1 MNKRAGKRFSINQ
14 MSFGNRISMLALLIG
29 AGAAF
34 LLTIVFGVIYHR
46 TMMRDYRSE
55 IRSHL
60 QDTDTVF
67 NSYVENTTAL
77 TTSLY
82 GSADGTL
89 ARLEKNYNFVEHYS
103 YLNYIRNLMTSYGYI
118 HSVYFMNQEGDISMW
133 TKGVGSYIKDLDK
146 ELLNAQVYGRTV
158 SPFVWKLP
166 YRYGEIEAEH
176 SMEAERSK
184 EAEHSNEIPMLSF
197 FFSEVP
203 LGMEYYTGTVIVNVE
218 LTELCKRILNEKNS
232 SRQMFMVGADGI
244 VTLHSDPSHIGED
257 WSDKVFV
264 QKALDGEAVFDL
276 KMEDGHFEFICVPS
290 ELHGFYL
297 IAQTDNTGF
306 SVFSEAFLIV
316 PMICLVL
323 ILMIAVLSAVMGK
336 HLAQPITQTVEEI
349 RQSGMGE
356 KLEFISENEQDE
368 LRFLQKYT
376 SHVNQYMEEVLENDQ
391 KNRVIYNLIR
401 NDRNVDIQSYL
412 LEHGIL
418 RTDMGYCV
426 VTAEFVCRYE
436 VADMEEL
443 NSIRHSIARQ
453 FEKTL
458 GEYGYCTCYEHG
470 LRYLLFLVSEEKD
483 TQLQTD
489 IICEELQKSCEL
501 LMEENSSTDIY
512 AAVSR
517 RLESNISCKSE
528 VRRNNERMEARTIYG
543 NYGVE
548 LVNENPE
555 KTKPSE
561 KAVENCAQALKNKER
576 DSYLHEISRMI
587 EETKQVSYPQFINWV
602 VGVTEKIGEVKAAI
616 HRSYVKPNRS
626 MLYGQ
631 VQQIHDLISLQQ
643 WFEVLYDDVNEKM
656 DQIRNTSTV
665 SLMEDAV
672 DYIQQNFWDSQ
683 LGAAMLAKKFHISP
697 QYFGQLFMEFSGKS
711 VSDYIIQVRMEK
723 ARNYLLARPDL
734 EIMEVAKKVGYH
746 SASYFSTAFKKYYG
760 VTPSKL
766 RSSLNIQ
773 ENAEE

>member
-1 MNKRAGKRFSINQ
+1 MKKKAEKRFSIHGI
-14 MSFGNRISMLALLIG
+14 SFGNRISIFALLIG

-46 TMMRDYRSE
+46 TIMKDYRSE
-55 IRSHL
+55 IQSHL
-60 QDTDTVF
+60 RDTDTVF

-118 HSVYFMNQEGDISMW
+118 HSVYFINQEGDISMW
-133 TKGVGSYIKDLDK
+133 TKGIGSYTKDLDR

-166 YRYGEIEAEH
+166 YRYDENKIT
-176 SMEAERSK
+176 
-184 EAEHSNEIPMLSF
+184 MLSF

-218 LTELCKRILNEKNS
+218 LTELCKRILNENDS
-232 SRQMFMVGADGI
+232 SRQMFMVNADGI

-257 WSDKVFV
+257 WSDKEFV
-264 QKALDGEAVFDL
+264 QKAVEGASVFDL
-276 KMEDGHFEFICVPS
+276 KEEEGHFEFICVPS
-290 ELHGFYL
+290 ELEGFYL
-297 IAQTDNTGF
+297 IAQSDNTEF
-306 SVFSEAFLIV
+306 SIFAEAFLIV
-316 PMICLVL
+316 PMICLLL
-323 ILMIAVLSAVMGK
+323 IVMIAVLSAIMGK
-336 HLAQPITQTVEEI
+336 RLAQPITRTVEEI
-349 RQSGMGE
+349 RKSGMGE
-356 KLEFISENEQDE
+356 KLEFIPENDRDE

-412 LEHGIL
+412 LERKIL
-418 RTDMGYCV
+418 HADTGYCV
-426 VTAEFVCRYE
+426 ITAEFVCRYE

-443 NSIRHSIARQ
+443 NSIRRSISRK
-453 FEKTL
+453 FEEIL
-458 GEYGYCTCYEHG
+458 GRFGYCTCYAHG
-470 LRYLLFLVSEEKD
+470 LRYLLFLVAEEKAAPI
-483 TQLQTD
+483 QTD
-489 IICEELQKSCEL
+489 VLCDKLQSSCGL

-512 AAVSR
+512 VAVSR
-517 RLESNISCKSE
+517 RLESSVSCKAE

-543 NYGVE
+543 KYGVE
-548 LVNENPE
+548 VVEENPE
-555 KTKPSE
+555 KNKPSE
-561 KAVENCAQALKNKER
+561 KTVESCTKALKNNDR
-576 DSYLHEISRMI
+576 TGYLSAISRML
-587 EETKQVSYPQFINWV
+587 EETQQVSYPQFINWV
-602 VGVTEKIGEVKAAI
+602 VGITEKIGEVKAAI

-631 VQQIHDLISLQQ
+631 VQQIHDINSLQQ

-672 DYIQQNFWDSQ
+672 DYILQNFWDSQ
-683 LGAAMLAKKFHISP
+683 LGAAALAKKFHISP

-773 ENAEE
+773 GYGEGEE